1 MKITRFLLTFWLVA
15 VLLSLPGIPAVKAQA
30 LPATT
35 GPAPDIT
42 LLPEGISLGWHV
54 QPPER
59 VINSAG
65 EVEIRIPGYEQS
77 AQPGEARLPSTSVL
91 IALPRQANPV
101 LEIQQTAT
109 DGFQLDGPLAVNP
122 IQPGEQLQEDGTRV
136 NRGDTSLILEEIG
149 SMRGVRLAR
158 LTFYPVHP
166 NGNQVEWVSQLK
178 ATIHYQTA
186 APQTGVLNNALERM
200 VQSQVVNPGQVETSL
215 QANSPARPLISSA
228 DTSNATAILE
238 LTQAGVYQVTYEGLA
253 AAGFPVNQVNP
264 LHLKLTHAGQE
275 IAYEWTA
282 TQDSIFSP
290 GETLRF
296 YAQPSFSRWSV
307 SDTYLLTETSLAG
320 KTIPTR
326 SAAVVQGMT
335 PGKAWIERVS
345 DENQIYTPDCLD
357 CGAIPLGHDGDRWA
371 WTRLAYPDKTSDWF
385 EFFASN
391 VNPSQ
396 SASFTSW
403 WIGYTDV
410 AATPD
415 HKVNVTLNGTLLGAV
430 SWDGKTAAQ
439 STLVIPAGIL
449 RSGSNVVTFDVPAI
463 PGIVVNGVWLDAFKV
478 RYQAGSEAL
487 TGGVLFTGEGP
498 TAHSYQVSL
507 DSGTGLLAYDVSD
520 PLNPVRLTGYTQN
533 GATLTLGDATG
544 AAAPLYQV
552 VNAGGILSP
561 LVHLKRSLTTAN
573 ETWANYVI
581 LTGDGYAPALASLIA
596 LRQSQGLKVVVEN
609 LQAIYDQFS
618 AGRMDPQAIYAYLKS
633 TYQNWNPA
641 PQYVLLVGDGT
652 IDPKHYR
659 SDSFNTILP
668 AMIKPVDPY
677 AIEIASD
684 NRYVTLDSDTD
695 SLPDMI
701 VGRLPANSPAEAA
714 AMVTKIVQYET
725 APEPGLW
732 HGTTTFVADNQD
744 SGGDFAGAATR
755 ISQLMPGPFFAPQ
768 KLFYGVN
775 ISDPVKMHNSLMNAW
790 DRGSSLMVY
799 VGHAAQVLW
808 AQELFLHVNDLPGL
822 TNGQKLPV
830 VLEMT
835 CFTGNF
841 AMSSLSSIDEALVR
855 QASGGAI
862 AAWGS
867 SNVGIS
873 SGHEYLAQGFLQSLT
888 RDHPGE
894 LGLATLAG
902 RLNLASS
909 GSSHQYLIDTY
920 ILFGDPATHITLNF
934 VPAHYVVAPI
944 VDK

>member
-1 MKITRFLLTFWLVA
+1 MKITRFFLTFWLVA
-15 VLLSLPGIPAVKAQA
+15 ILISLPGISAGKAQA

-35 GPAPDIT
+35 GSTPDIA
-42 LLPEGISLGWHV
+42 LLPDGISLGWHV

-109 DGFQLDGPLAVNP
+109 DSFQLDGPLAVNP
-122 IQPGEQLQEDGTRV
+122 VQPGEQLQESGRQV
-136 NRGDTSLILEEIG
+136 NRGNTWLVLEEIG
-149 SMRGVRLAR
+149 SMRGIRLAR
-158 LTFYPVHP
+158 LTFYPVNP
-166 NGNQVEWVSQLK
+166 NGSRAEWVSQLK

-186 APQTGVLNNALERM
+186 APQTGDLNDALDRL
-200 VQSQVVNPGQVETSL
+200 VQSQVVNPAQVESVL
-215 QANSPARPLISSA
+215 AANLPGRPLISSA
-228 DTSNATAILE
+228 DTASATAVLE
-238 LTQAGVYQVTYEGLA
+238 LTQAGVYQVTYASLA

-275 IAYEWTA
+275 IAYEWA
-282 TQDSIFSP
+282 AAQDSIFSP

-296 YAQPSFSRWSV
+296 YAQPSFSRWSAT
-307 SDTYLLTETSLAG
+307 DTYLLTETSLAG

-326 SAAVVQGMT
+326 SAEVVPGMT
-335 PGKAWIERVS
+335 PGKAWIEQVS

-357 CGAIPLGHDGDRWA
+357 CGAIPLSLDGDRWTWA
-371 WTRLAYPDKTSDWF
+371 RLAYPDKTSDWF
-385 EFFASN
+385 EFFASD

-396 SASFTSW
+396 TASFTSW

-410 AATPD
+410 DATPD

-430 SWDGKTAAQ
+430 IWDGKTAAQ
-439 STLVIPAGIL
+439 STLAIPAGVL
-449 RSGSNVVTFDVPAI
+449 HSGSNVVAFDVPAI
-463 PGIVVNGVWLDAFKV
+463 PGIAVNGVWLDAFKV

-487 TGGVLFTGEGP
+487 TGGGVFTGEGP
-498 TAHSYQVSL
+498 TAHTYQVSL
-507 DSGTGLLAYDVSD
+507 DNGTGALAYDVSD
-520 PLNPVRLTGYTQN
+520 PLNPVHLNGYTQN

-544 AAAPLYQV
+544 AAAPVYLV

-561 LVHLKRSLTTAN
+561 QVHLKRSLTTAN
-573 ETWANYVI
+573 ETWADYVI
-581 LTGDGYAPALASLIA
+581 LAGDGYTPALASLIA

-609 LQAIYDQFS
+609 LQAIYDEYN
-618 AGRMDPQAIYAYLKS
+618 AGRMDPQAIYTYLKS
-633 TYQNWNPA
+633 TYQNWKPA

-677 AIEIASD
+677 AVEIASD
-684 NRYVTLDSDTD
+684 NRYVTLDSDSD
-695 SLPDMI
+695 NLPDMI
-701 VGRLPANSPAEAA
+701 VGRLPANTPAEAA
-714 AMVTKIVQYET
+714 AMVNKIVQYET
-725 APEPGLW
+725 APVPGLW
-732 HGTTTFVADNQD
+732 HGLTTFVADNQD
-744 SGGDFAGAATR
+744 AGGDFAAAAAR
-755 ISQLMPGPFFAPQ
+755 VSQFIPGPYFAPQ

-775 ISDPVKMHNSLMNAW
+775 ISNPVQMHSALMNAW
-790 DRGSSLMVY
+790 DLGSSLMVY

-841 AMSSLSSIDEALVR
+841 AMASLSSIDEALVR

-888 RDHPGE
+888 RDHPGQ
-894 LGLATLAG
+894 LGLATLSG
-902 RLNLASS
+902 RLNLATS

-920 ILFGDPATHITLNF
+920 ILFGDPATRVTLNF
-934 VPAHYVVAPI
+934 MPAHWIALPVVT
-944 VDK
+944 K